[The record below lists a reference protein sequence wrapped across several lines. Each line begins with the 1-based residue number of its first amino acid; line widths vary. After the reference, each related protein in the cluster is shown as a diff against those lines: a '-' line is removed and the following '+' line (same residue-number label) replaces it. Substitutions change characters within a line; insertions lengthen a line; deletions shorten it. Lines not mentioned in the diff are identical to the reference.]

1 MMQEKDKKITTDD
14 SHHEENQYVPA
25 EGSHLR
31 EETPHHILFEE
42 RQYMGYNRYS
52 MLRRMVMAIFCFL
65 AYYWQ
70 EEGENHG
77 HLFFLVGMS
86 ILVISGLMLFVLHL
100 HTRVYQGNIIIDGL
114 WTSRK
119 VKIDLNSIV
128 SAEKSTYDSSFYQPV
143 YNLHRKGTIRFYT
156 SGNDAVKITDKD
168 GLVYLIGTQR
178 GTELEKVI
186 MNQIQEKINFKN

>member
-1 MMQEKDKKITTDD
+1 
-14 SHHEENQYVPA
+14 
-25 EGSHLR
+25 
-31 EETPHHILFEE
+31 
-42 RQYMGYNRYS
+42 
-52 MLRRMVMAIFCFL
+52 
-65 AYYWQ
+65 
-70 EEGENHG
+70 
-77 HLFFLVGMS
+77 
-86 ILVISGLMLFVLHL
+86 MLFVLHL

-178 GTELEKVI
+178 ATELEKVI
-186 MNQIQEKINFKN
+186 LNQIQEKINFKN